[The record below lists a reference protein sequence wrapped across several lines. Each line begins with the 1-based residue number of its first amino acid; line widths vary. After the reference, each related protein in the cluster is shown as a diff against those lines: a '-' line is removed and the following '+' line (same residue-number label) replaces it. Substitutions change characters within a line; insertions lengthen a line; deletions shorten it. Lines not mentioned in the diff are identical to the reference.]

1 MLFVLMALG
10 AADVVGRYVFNRP
23 ILGTMEISEVLLA
36 GVLFF
41 GWAYTQATRGH
52 IRVNLLLPRFSPRVQ
67 AMTDTINSILGLVL
81 FSLIGWQAAQ
91 IAIITGNRVR
101 NRRFA
106 LTILIG
112 AMIFSVFLTVTSLP
126 SVLAGWITGLGLPPI
141 VILVLILLMYIPLG
155 ALMDAL
161 PMILLTLPIVFSI
174 VESLGFDLI
183 LVVQSGT
190 LR

>member
-1 MLFVLMALG
+1 
-10 AADVVGRYVFNRP
+10 
-23 ILGTMEISEVLLA
+23 
-36 GVLFF
+36 
-41 GWAYTQATRGH
+41 
-52 IRVNLLLPRFSPRVQ
+52 
-67 AMTDTINSILGLVL
+67 
-81 FSLIGWQAAQ
+81 
-91 IAIITGNRVR
+91 VR
-101 NRRFA
+101 TTCFA

-161 PMILLTLPIVFSI
+161 PVILLTLPIVFPI
-174 VESLGFDLI
+174 VESLGFDPI